1 MENSVRVLLFA
12 ENMEKELIREYGNK
26 LYDYR
31 KKNVVKTRNTLDTLD
46 ILMIFLLLTVS
57 QKQSPGGVL

>member
-1 MENSVRVLLFA
+1 MENSVSVLLFA